1 MFVLIMFE
9 IKKRVWENNKKL
21 KSLFS
26 FYAPNSNV
34 CVLNYSVSFID
45 LQIFFLLFFGCLLKL
60 VLWIKCNVLLSVLC
74 ITKEEK

>member
-9 IKKRVWENNKKL
+9 IKKRDWENNKKL

-45 LQIFFLLFFGCLLKL
+45 LQIFFLFVF
-60 VLWIKCNVLLSVLC
+60 WMFIKISPLDKVQCVAISVMYN
-74 ITKEEK
+74 

>member
-1 MFVLIMFE
+1 MHQILMYVYLIT
-9 IKKRVWENNKKL
+9 
-21 KSLFS
+21 
-26 FYAPNSNV
+26 
-34 CVLNYSVSFID
+34 VSFID

>member
-9 IKKRVWENNKKL
+9 IKKHDWENNKKL

-45 LQIFFLLFFGCLLKL
+45 LQIFFCFLD
-60 VLWIKCNVLLSVLC
+60 VY
-74 ITKEEK
+74 

>member
-1 MFVLIMFE
+1 MFE
-9 IKKRVWENNKKL
+9 IKKHYWENNKKL
-21 KSLFS
+21 NSLFL

-45 LQIFFLLFFGCLLKL
+45 LQIFFLFFGCLLKL

-74 ITKEEK
+74 ISKEEK